1 VEIVGDAPTLL
12 YDTEE
17 AAAETILRVATN
29 SSEQQRLRE
38 HLAWRATLFGTD
50 RFMNEVREIV
60 TNFRE

>member
-1 VEIVGDAPTLL
+1 
-12 YDTEE
+12 
-17 AAAETILRVATN
+17 
-29 SSEQQRLRE
+29 LRE